1 MAVVWMRRGWQR
13 EDSKHKWLGEEEH
26 NIKMETYQSETGTCI
41 GVNSEDKE
49 IISDNHDGEET
60 RQDSVLEHI

>member
-1 MAVVWMRRGWQR
+1 
-13 EDSKHKWLGEEEH
+13 
-26 NIKMETYQSETGTCI
+26 METYQSETGTCI